1 MKKEKIKYSVIVN
14 AIVYKDNKILIS
26 QRSLKEKHGPGTWS
40 IPGGKLEYAGIV
52 YEALQKTVKKEILE
66 EVGIKVMEEMSL
78 IANNT
83 FQHNE
88 DSLQVIAIVFLCRY
102 KSGKPKPLEDTIN
115 VKWIKQD
122 EIDNFDFHN
131 INVKNYIINGFESL
145 KKK

>member
-1 MKKEKIKYSVIVN
+1 
-14 AIVYKDNKILIS
+14 
-26 QRSLKEKHGPGTWS
+26 
-40 IPGGKLEYAGIV
+40 
-52 YEALQKTVKKEILE
+52 
-66 EVGIKVMEEMSL
+66 MEEMSL